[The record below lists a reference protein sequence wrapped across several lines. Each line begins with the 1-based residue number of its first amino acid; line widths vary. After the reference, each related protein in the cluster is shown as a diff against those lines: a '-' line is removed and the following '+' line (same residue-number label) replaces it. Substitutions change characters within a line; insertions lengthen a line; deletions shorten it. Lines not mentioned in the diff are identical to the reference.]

1 MVSSPLAAPTVCA
14 RSPIKRCSS
23 FLDPSSK
30 KRFSPSQL
38 KTCGTGTMWF
48 RRKYPPSPS
57 TPPFSWPSAGVQ
69 NSDWKTPM
77 RSECHESHGLLSLV
91 PPQNLLH
98 CTLKVVIP
106 HHCKYSTKIEKRS
119 FMRFQKRLLAGVRKG
134 AMKRSS
140 TGHAAHAKYV
150 GQLSLAADIRV
161 CFIPVHLRFSAPIVG
176 LRNERLALEQ
186 P

>member
-1 MVSSPLAAPTVCA
+1 MAASWRRTAFQVRKNPRSLTDTRMQLKPLALTMTFQRTVTTPLSLCLSPGVHPKVSAFSFYPTLLVA
-14 RSPIKRCSS
+14 
-23 FLDPSSK
+23 
-30 KRFSPSQL
+30 
-38 KTCGTGTMWF
+38 F
-48 RRKYPPSPS
+48 RRG
-57 TPPFSWPSAGVQ
+57 TELRLE
-69 NSDWKTPM
+69 TPM

-150 GQLSLAADIRV
+150 GQLSL
-161 CFIPVHLRFSAPIVG
+161 
-176 LRNERLALEQ
+176 
-186 P
+186 